1 MKKLFTL
8 LTTVLFA
15 LGAFA
20 ATEPAWYNDV
30 TSIAANGQYYIY
42 SVNGAGFVQ
51 AGQKKVKSVTT
62 NNYTSTSDLLFTF
75 TGTTDANTYN
85 GSNYLSSFQAGTCG
99 PTGKS
104 GKDGVSLTWVKKTS
118 AWQVY
123 GSYSFIWS
131 QKAYLYYEDGYAAK
145 TNSTPGD
152 NDTKYQ
158 WLLISQAHYDRHWAI
173 YLYER
178 YKDNISDYTKYEGKV
193 PSAYYEALAAA
204 YAVTYNVQ
212 NADHSKEVVNAHRA
226 DLKALYDN
234 AAAVE
239 QAYANAVAAIEALEG
254 VEDKGDGDTD
264 KIDQD
269 ISNAY
274 AAIDEAMSVDAL
286 NAAVS
291 APALKAIDPIT
302 FNTTT
307 FTALQPLGEP
317 ASTVAGRAIT
327 YLSEDFTIINEA
339 GLPIYKGEVALKAT
353 AAETDEYY
361 EFVRLADVTVEP
373 ISNIG
378 VDKLEGCEGDVLTYE
393 GDEYAES
400 AIQEYTF
407 ENITGGDSIVTLT
420 VIFHQPTE
428 GEEFMTITY
437 GEAAVW
443 HEQDLSELPVGEH
456 DLYFDTKNVAGCD
469 STVTLKLTVNK
480 LDTLKVPVELNF
492 CEGGS
497 VWYRETEYA
506 EAGQFEV
513 EAEGEIRDTLYQ
525 INVTMLLPTEGEEF
539 MTITYGEAAVWHEQD
554 LSELPVGEHD
564 LYFDTK
570 NVAGCDSTVT
580 LKLTVN
586 KLDTLKVPVELNFCE
601 GGSVWY
607 RETEYAEAGQF
618 EVEAEGEIRDTLYQI
633 NVTMLL
639 PTEGEEFMTITYG
652 EAAVWHEQD
661 LSELPVGE
669 HDLYFDTKNVAGCD
683 STVTLKLTVNKLDTL
698 KVPVELN
705 FCEGG
710 SVWYRETEYA
720 EAGQFE
726 VEAEGEIR
734 DTLYMINVAKNT
746 ADFVE
751 LNIDSLHVGEMLIIG
766 EGEWYLGEELL
777 TEPEYQQTEVR
788 EFDII
793 QTLVNEFGC
802 DSVIVRHVVVEEPVG
817 PTGFEAVE
825 GVKTAIKELRDG
837 VIYIRRGEGLY
848 TTDGKR
854 IK

>member
-20 ATEPAWYNDV
+20 AEEPAWYNDV

-42 SVNGAGFVQ
+42 SVKGKGFIQ
-51 AGQKKVKSVTT
+51 GGQSKVKAVNT
-62 NNYTSTSDLLFTF
+62 NNYNTESGLLFTI
-75 TGTTDANTYN
+75 TNSNAGKTYS
-85 GSNYLSSFQAGTCG
+85 GSNYLSSYQAGTCG
-99 PTGKS
+99 PVGSSSTNGSDIVWTSMSNGDYWNIHGKYNFL
-104 GKDGVSLTWVKKTS
+104 GTK
-118 AWQVY
+118 
-123 GSYSFIWS
+123 
-131 QKAYLYYEDGYAAK
+131 YAALK
-145 TNSTPGD
+145 YSNSYDASANVWGNKETQTGEEFRW
-152 NDTKYQ
+152 Y
-158 WLLISQAHYDRHWAI
+158 LISQAHYDRHWAI

-254 VEDKGDGDTD
+254 VEDKGDGNTD

-274 AAIDEAMSVDAL
+274 AAIEEAMSVDAL

-373 ISNIG
+373 INNTG

-393 GDEYAES
+393 GDEYTES

-443 HEQDLSELPVGEH
+443 HEQDLSELTVGEH
-456 DLYFDTKNVAGCD
+456 DLYHYTKNVAGCD

-480 LDTLKVPVELNF
+480 LDTLRVPIEL
-492 CEGGS
+492 S
-497 VWYRETEYA
+497 
-506 EAGQFEV
+506 
-513 EAEGEIRDTLYQ
+513 
-525 INVTMLLPTEGEEF
+525 
-539 MTITYGEAAVWHEQD
+539 
-554 LSELPVGEHD
+554 
-564 LYFDTK
+564 
-570 NVAGCDSTVT
+570 
-580 LKLTVN
+580 
-586 KLDTLKVPVELNFCE
+586 
-601 GGSVWY
+601 
-607 RETEYAEAGQF
+607 
-618 EVEAEGEIRDTLYQI
+618 
-633 NVTMLL
+633 
-639 PTEGEEFMTITYG
+639 
-652 EAAVWHEQD
+652 
-661 LSELPVGE
+661 
-669 HDLYFDTKNVAGCD
+669 
-683 STVTLKLTVNKLDTL
+683 
-698 KVPVELN
+698 

-734 DTLYMINVAKNT
+734 DTLYMINVAMNT